1 MQERQQEPQ
10 SPRQQRL
17 NVLAKDNASESALY
31 TLTKFVPCET
41 FQRAMSLLKAV
52 APLNISL
59 CESGMVLLKITTP
72 TIRKKAKI
80 SQTCY

>member
-1 MQERQQEPQ
+1 MQEQQQEPQ

-31 TLTKFVPCET
+31 TLTNFVPCET
-41 FQRAMSLLKAV
+41 FQRAMSPLKAV
-52 APLNISL
+52 APQNILL

-72 TIRKKAKI
+72 TIRKRVKMGK
-80 SQTCY
+80 TCY